1 LFAPESWDNTPI
13 HSRMKLTMI
22 HSGDTLSQFFQRHRA
37 ADTPLVL
44 ATIFET
50 LGSTYRKAGA
60 QMLIA
65 PDGSAAGLLS
75 GGCLEADL
83 AERARRVLDTGEPM
97 VVEYDTRSSDDV
109 LWGIGL
115 GCEGAMRILLTRLD
129 TANGYQP
136 YAHVENA
143 RHANTP
149 ARFALAVESTN
160 PKLPVGMY
168 ALGDESG
175 LPAPITLALHA
186 HEPKHRTQSNAG
198 TTLECEGAK
207 FLLVSIAL
215 PTQLLIL
222 GAGPDVMPVVEMAAL
237 LDWHVTVADHRPAYA
252 DPSRFPRAKRVICQP
267 VARIDEVLRTR
278 SFDAAVVMSHH
289 LPSDAAYLAALSK
302 SSVPYVGLLGPAPRR
317 ARLMSDIGE
326 HGAALKH
333 RLYGPIGLDIGA
345 TTPETIALS
354 IVSEIQAVLAGRSG
368 RSFSETTDAPSLI

>member
-1 LFAPESWDNTPI
+1 MT
-13 HSRMKLTMI
+13 HTMI
-22 HSGDTLSQFFQRHRA
+22 HSGDTLSQFFQRHRQA
-37 ADTPLVL
+37 GTPLVL

-83 AERARRVLDTGEPM
+83 AERARQVLETGEPL

-129 TANGYQP
+129 ADNGYQP
-136 YAHVENA
+136 YAYVESA
-143 RHANTP
+143 RHENTP
-149 ARFALAVESTN
+149 ARFAFVVESTN
-160 PKLPVGMY
+160 PKFPLGMF
-168 ALGDESG
+168 AVGDEGG
-175 LPAPITLALHA
+175 LPTPVALALHA
-186 HEPKHRTQSNAG
+186 HETKHRTQSNAG
-198 TTLECEGAK
+198 TTLESDGTK
-207 FLLVSIAL
+207 FLIVSIAL

-237 LDWHVTVADHRPAYA
+237 LDWHVTVVDHRPAYA
-252 DPSRFPRAKRVICQP
+252 DRSRFPHAKRVLCQP
-267 VARIDEVLRTR
+267 VAQIDQVLQTK

-289 LPSDAAYLAALSK
+289 LTSDAGYLAALSK
-302 SSVPYVGLLGPAPRR
+302 SAVPYVGLLGPAPRR

-326 HGAALKH
+326 HAAALKH
-333 RLYGPIGLDIGA
+333 RLHGPIGLDIGA

-368 RSFSETTDAPSLI
+368 RSFSETTDMPSLI